1 MTNESYLSKL
11 SSLNLN
17 NISLYLK
24 YGIISFPNLKIKKG
38 KKEKL
43 KKIKDIN
50 FNKNSYTDVLSC
62 LSKLIDKQIKKSKK
76 TNEKII
82 LLLSSGVDS
91 RLLYHIIFNL
101 CKTNKYLD
109 SFYTVTGNI
118 KNYKNKYSEYE
129 VLKKNFKQKIHN
141 HKAVNIIYKNLEDEI
156 LESCNINQ
164 QPINGLPIITMKK
177 LFNYCSKNFKKK
189 VVITGIGDPIF
200 FNANIKIIKKLK
212 KNKSLQYASD
222 GIVYKSNK
230 FLSKKYNQISNKIFK
245 NLKFENLFKTKNI
258 YHDFVLKQYFYLKGP
273 KVKNEVKNLSKHY
286 NVKTFSPFC
295 ANQLHK
301 KILGLPVNLLFNGT
315 PKSFINETL
324 KILEGSYPKQGLKM
338 NSPQRE
344 FIFEKYK
351 KNIVKIIKNS
361 NLEKLDIVDSNK
373 IYKLYLTQEKEYFK
387 KKNKKIF
394 KNFSSYEIWKFI
406 STELF
411 LRSLK

>member
-1 MTNESYLSKL
+1 M
-11 SSLNLN
+11 
-17 NISLYLK
+17 
-24 YGIISFPNLKIKKG
+24 
-38 KKEKL
+38 
-43 KKIKDIN
+43 
-50 FNKNSYTDVLSC
+50 
-62 LSKLIDKQIKKSKK
+62 
-76 TNEKII
+76 
-82 LLLSSGVDS
+82 
-91 RLLYHIIFNL
+91 
-101 CKTNKYLD
+101 
-109 SFYTVTGNI
+109 
-118 KNYKNKYSEYE
+118 
-129 VLKKNFKQKIHN
+129 
-141 HKAVNIIYKNLEDEI
+141 
-156 LESCNINQ
+156 
-164 QPINGLPIITMKK
+164 
-177 LFNYCSKNFKKK
+177 
-189 VVITGIGDPIF
+189 
-200 FNANIKIIKKLK
+200 
-212 KNKSLQYASD
+212 QYASD

-230 FLSKKYNQISNKIFK
+230 FLTKKYNQTSNKIFK

>member
-1 MTNESYLSKL
+1 MTRESYLSKL
-11 SSLNLN
+11 SLVDLN

-38 KKEKL
+38 RKEKL
-43 KKIKDIN
+43 KKIKNIN
-50 FNKNSYTDVLSC
+50 YNKNSYTDVLNC
-62 LSKLIDKQIKKSKK
+62 LLKLIDKQIKKSKK
-76 TNEKII
+76 VKEKII
-82 LLLSSGVDS
+82 LFLSSGIDS

-101 CKTNKYLD
+101 CKTNEYLD

-141 HKAVNIIYKNLEDEI
+141 HKVVNIIYKNLEDEI

-164 QPINGLPIITMKK
+164 QPINGLPNVTMKK
-177 LFNYCSKNFKKK
+177 LFNYCSNNFKKK
-189 VVITGIGDPIF
+189 IVITGIGDPIF
-200 FNANIKIIKKLK
+200 FNADNKTIKNLN

-222 GIVYKSNK
+222 GIIYKSGK
-230 FLSKKYNQISNKIFK
+230 FLSKKYDKISNKIFK
-245 NLKFENLFKTKNI
+245 NLKFENLFKTKNN
-258 YHDFVLKQYFYLKGP
+258 YHDFMLKQYFYLKGP
-273 KVKNEVKNLSKHY
+273 KVKNEVKNLSKY
-286 NVKTFSPFC
+286 FNVKTFSPFC
-295 ANQLHK
+295 ENQLHK
-301 KILGLPVNLLFNGT
+301 KILGLPVYLLFNGT

-324 KILEGSYPKQGLKM
+324 KMIEGSDPLQGLKM

-351 KNIVKIIKNS
+351 KNIVKMIKNS
-361 NLEKLDIVDSNK
+361 NLEKLGIVDSNK
-373 IYKLYLTQEKEYFK
+373 IYKLYRSQEKEYIK

-394 KNFSSYEIWKFI
+394 ENFSSYEIWKFI

>member
-177 LFNYCSKNFKKK
+177 LFKPDFLQVSEIVKAIDFLGAPEAKN
-189 VVITGIGDPIF
+189 ITG
-200 FNANIKIIKKLK
+200 
-212 KNKSLQYASD
+212 Q
-222 GIVYKSNK
+222 
-230 FLSKKYNQISNKIFK
+230 
-245 NLKFENLFKTKNI
+245 TI
-258 YHDFVLKQYFYLKGP
+258 YFGGV
-273 KVKNEVKNLSKHY
+273 
-286 NVKTFSPFC
+286 
-295 ANQLHK
+295 
-301 KILGLPVNLLFNGT
+301 
-315 PKSFINETL
+315 
-324 KILEGSYPKQGLKM
+324 
-338 NSPQRE
+338 R
-344 FIFEKYK
+344 
-351 KNIVKIIKNS
+351 
-361 NLEKLDIVDSNK
+361 
-373 IYKLYLTQEKEYFK
+373 
-387 KKNKKIF
+387 
-394 KNFSSYEIWKFI
+394 
-406 STELF
+406 
-411 LRSLK
+411 